1 MSYAKK
7 NKKNITASIA
17 GVIAL
22 AALAVWQF
30 YSFVSFNG
38 TQGGSVHLWLA
49 VAMALLACVL
59 AFVVFLVFVHHDT
72 DDDLHI
78 TSAPSL
84 KLPVTD

>member
-7 NKKNITASIA
+7 NRKNITASIG
-17 GVIAL
+17 GVVAL

-30 YSFVSFNG
+30 YSFASFNG
-38 TQGGSVHLWLA
+38 AQGGTAHLWWA
-49 VAMALLACVL
+49 IAIALLACVL

-78 TSAPSL
+78 TSPSR
-84 KLPVTD
+84 T